1 MENSARHNR
10 QRAVEILSIVFSLCK
25 MTKNPNPKVEVFRQK
40 EREGEWKLV
49 GWG

>member
-10 QRAVEILSIVFSLCK
+10 PRAAEILSILFSTSK

-40 EREGEWKLV
+40 EREKKGEL
-49 GWG
+49 